1 VARLTR
7 QLIVDPVTGMAT
19 TPGSDNV
26 VMKTSE
32 ALYKEK
38 DISLH
43 NATIEYLSAV
53 KTVEFND
60 GNLSFDVKG
69 YARMSDET
77 ILLVEGG
84 SLVFDV
90 KGFKNIT
97 GDKLTH
103 LFSSINDDMKSSD
116 PDGRKLGFMD
126 HLNAQ
131 MATIQSTVDAA
142 FVCSACGGLSVPEVE
157 EMSGLFPP
165 YNINPSDFDDA
176 VCCYDGHWDGGMEGM
191 CFCPET
197 PFAYYD
203 ANYKAT
209 LARIQASINW

>member
-116 PDGRKLGFMD
+116 PDGRKLNFMS

-131 MATIQSTVDAA
+131 MARVDAA
-142 FVCSACGGLSVPEVE
+142 ICAASFPGICLECRCRSVPEVE
-157 EMSGLFPP
+157 DMDGWFSRDDGYTYRIHP
-165 YNINPSDFDDA
+165 YNFDDA
-176 VCCYDGHWDGGMEGM
+176 VCCMDGHWAGDM
-191 CFCPET
+191 CSCPET
-197 PFAYYD
+197 PFEYYD
-203 ANYKAT
+203 EDFRAK
-209 LARIQASINW
+209 WG